1 MGIHFNFIFYFIH
14 LGGFNDGDILIMLI
28 NFLLAIVSKFS
39 GSILTIVIVRLL
51 SWSTSTWHYFARLCL
66 VGLVH
71 SLTCYF
77 LLNNRSIHLGNVA
90 SNILAM
96 APAILLSIMPG
107 NVVAILRSVLFCL
120 WLVLLLLESAAATE
134 LTVYASAQ
142 IIDNFID
149 KWADEHDVRQRR
161 VKQFLLCV
169 IIVCHLIGLSSVWFV
184 SDSPSL
190 FVLTSVV
197 QFSTL
202 VLAFAAAKTQAAP
215 LTDTA
220 LLSFYYG
227 MVSMLGSIALRSAPL
242 TCNVGAYLWSF
253 SNLQSILPPFLDLF
267 ARIASPMA
275 TLSLLLALGISRGSS
290 SRDLLSA
297 ALYTVIGGEL
307 IYLCGEETSP
317 VWRVAPQCLSSLA
330 YYWWSR
336 FGGGRVDSD

>member
-1 MGIHFNFIFYFIH
+1 MRIHFNFVFYFYSF
-14 LGGFNDGDILIMLI
+14 LFNDGHIMLI

-107 NVVAILRSVLFCL
+107 NVVAFLRSVLFCL

-149 KWADEHDVRQRR
+149 KWADEHDVRQRFFFFFSFEKITFFKINCFWYLDEWNNFYYVLLLYVIWLDCQVFGLFLIHR
-161 VKQFLLCV
+161 VCS
-169 IIVCHLIGLSSVWFV
+169 CWRVWFN
-184 SDSPSL
+184 
-190 FVLTSVV
+190 F
-197 QFSTL
+197 QHWFW
-202 VLAFAAAKTQAAP
+202 
-215 LTDTA
+215 
-220 LLSFYYG
+220 
-227 MVSMLGSIALRSAPL
+227 R
-242 TCNVGAYLWSF
+242 
-253 SNLQSILPPFLDLF
+253 
-267 ARIASPMA
+267 
-275 TLSLLLALGISRGSS
+275 LLLRKHKQHHWQTQHYYHFI
-290 SRDLLSA
+290 
-297 ALYTVIGGEL
+297 TV
-307 IYLCGEETSP
+307 
-317 VWRVAPQCLSSLA
+317 CLKHHIFYRKYKKNSM
-330 YYWWSR
+330 YCDKRNGFNSR
-336 FGGGRVDSD
+336 FDCAQISTINL